1 MVTSASCLIHLKQQ
15 KGGARLPAWPP
26 LRGAVY
32 NSRLRD
38 SQKETP
44 NRTSCG
50 CKIPRC
56 QELKI
61 AATGPSSGKGAGLL
75 RRPEDRLCGSHIQ
88 ACCCTAAEPAGL
100 QSPGPDRP
108 EACVGAAPRPRPAHL
123 AAQPLPPW
131 AAGPSAWL
139 WEADENASEGL
150 GTSREGIWQ
159 STREQ
164 GQ

>member
-1 MVTSASCLIHLKQQ
+1 M
-15 KGGARLPAWPP
+15 
-26 LRGAVY
+26 
-32 NSRLRD
+32 RD

-88 ACCCTAAEPAGL
+88 ACCCTAAEPATL

-108 EACVGAAPRPRPAHL
+108 EAASGQPNVPGPLTWQPSLCLLGQLAPLLGFGRLMRTPRRDL
-123 AAQPLPPW
+123 GPLERGYDRAPE
-131 AAGPSAWL
+131 SRDN
-139 WEADENASEGL
+139 EADAPSRPSTCCQPHVPTCSL
-150 GTSREGIWQ
+150 KSFWGT
-159 STREQ
+159 
-164 GQ
+164 